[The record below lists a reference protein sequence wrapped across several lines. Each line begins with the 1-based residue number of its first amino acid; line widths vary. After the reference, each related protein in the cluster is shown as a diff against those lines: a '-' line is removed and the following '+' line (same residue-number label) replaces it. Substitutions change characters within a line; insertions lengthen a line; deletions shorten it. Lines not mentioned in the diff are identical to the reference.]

1 MVDAPM
7 GNLNVSDPHPRPAL
21 SAADYERLCLIS
33 GGLIAITG
41 DGGVIEHVNQAWQ
54 QTLGWAP
61 EELVG
66 RPYDE
71 LLHPD
76 DLEATLAILASSRES
91 GIQDFENRYR
101 TSGGTWRTLR
111 WRADFRDGRWFCAAQ
126 DVTRNRQLEFDV
138 LRDPLTGVL
147 NRAACLDRLAHAL
160 ARARRGGRAI
170 AVLFIDLD
178 GFKAV
183 NDSFGHAIGDAV
195 LTAVAQRLDD
205 AVRRSDS
212 LARLGGDEFV
222 VLAEDIEAPETVE
235 RLAERIGQA
244 LREPFPVPDGAAK
257 LGASIGVVVAG
268 TGTAAEVLR
277 QADVAMYR
285 AKSGGRD
292 RAVWFDD
299 DLRAEVASR
308 LELAG
313 ELRGATGRG
322 ELRVHYQPIVAVADN
337 SIVGCEAL
345 VRWQHPRHGLLTP
358 EAFLT
363 IAEDEGNVVDIG
375 AWVLEQ
381 ACRQQRAWRTD
392 GTDIS
397 VAVNVS
403 ARELSDPA
411 YVDRVRR
418 ILDATGVP
426 AVSLT
431 LEVAETAVLHE
442 AHGVAR
448 SLIALKRLGVR
459 IALDDFGRG
468 YSSLEH
474 LKSLPV
480 DVIKVDR
487 SFVAEIHTSENDR
500 AIVAAVVALA
510 RTTGRTVIAEGVE
523 KDVQLRELREL
534 GCGLAQGYTFGRP
547 SPARELV
554 LDGFLPHGRPGVGD
568 PSVIREFMRQIGVS
582 ARMR

>member
-1 MVDAPM
+1 VPDHPPRRDA
-7 GNLNVSDPHPRPAL
+7 LT
-21 SAADYERLCLIS
+21 AADYERLFTLS
-33 GGLIAITG
+33 GGLITITG
-41 DGGVIEHVNQAWQ
+41 EDGIVEHVNPAWEQA
-54 QTLGWAP
+54 LGWRP

-66 RPYDE
+66 RSFVE
-71 LLHPD
+71 LMHPD
-76 DLEATLAILASSRES
+76 DLAAALAIFRSHEPGIRE
-91 GIQDFENRYR
+91 FENRIATR
-101 TSGGTWRTLR
+101 DGSWRSLR
-111 WRADFRDGRWFCAAQ
+111 WRAAFRDGRWYGVAE
-126 DVTRNRQLEFDV
+126 DVTHSRKLEFDV

-160 ARARRGGRAI
+160 ARAGRAGRSI

-183 NDSFGHAIGDAV
+183 NDSLGHAIGDAV
-195 LTAVAQRLDD
+195 LSAVARRLDD

-222 VLAEDIEAPETVE
+222 VLAEDIDGPQTVDGLLE
-235 RLAERIGQA
+235 RVSCA
-244 LREPFPVPDGAAK
+244 LREPFEVPDGVVK
-257 LGASIGVVVAG
+257 LGASIGVVVAAG
-268 TGTAAEVLR
+268 GTAAEVLG

-285 AKSGGRD
+285 AKADGRD

-299 DLRAEVASR
+299 TLRAEVAAR
-308 LELAG
+308 LQLAA
-313 ELRGATGRG
+313 ELRGATARG
-322 ELRVHYQPIVAVADN
+322 ELRLHYQPIVTVADH
-337 SIVGCEAL
+337 SVVGCEAL
-345 VRWQHPRHGLLTP
+345 VRWLHPRGELLTP
-358 EAFLT
+358 EAFLAV
-363 IAEDEGNVVDIG
+363 AEGDGNILDIG

-381 ACRQQRAWRTD
+381 ACRQQRRWRRD
-392 GTDIS
+392 GKDLS

-411 YVDRVRR
+411 YVERVDR
-418 ILDATGVP
+418 ILDAIGVAP
-426 AVSLT
+426 VSLT
-431 LEVAETAVLHE
+431 LEVTETALLHE
-442 AHGVAR
+442 TQGAAIALV
-448 SLIALKRLGVR
+448 ALKRLGVC

-487 SFVAEIHTSENDR
+487 SFVSSIDVSEQDR

-523 KDVQLRELREL
+523 TDAQLRELREL
-534 GCGLAQGYTFGRP
+534 GCGLAQGFTFGAP
-547 SPARELV
+547 SPAADLV

-568 PSVIREFMRQIGVS
+568 PLVIREFMRQIGVP
-582 ARMR
+582 ARLR